1 MLPGNRIQ
9 VITVDRVSHW
19 LPFPEALPHKVPRR
33 EQGQS
38 WLTALNVSWKLWVI
52 WQETTERGRKEAGG
66 QGDHPQGPSGKS
78 ALTGELGTLAG
89 NTIYHEVVNS
99 ELCPSPSRFKRYLV
113 GAQALWTDP
122 RGFLAS
128 SSQGLGLKV
137 KSGGFSAHLSK
148 APFLIGNNI

>member
-52 WQETTERGRKEAGG
+52 LARDYGTWEEGGWRAGG
-66 QGDHPQGPSGKS
+66 PSPGSFWEVGSHGGTGDSGWEHYLPRSGKFRAMS
-78 ALTGELGTLAG
+78 KPFPFQTVLGGRPSPLDRSTWFPSFQLAG
-89 NTIYHEVVNS
+89 TRIKS
-99 ELCPSPSRFKRYLV
+99 KIGRF
-113 GAQALWTDP
+113 
-122 RGFLAS
+122 FS
-128 SSQGLGLKV
+128 SLE
-137 KSGGFSAHLSK
+137 
-148 APFLIGNNI
+148 